1 MQSSTPA
8 SRRPRM
14 LLVKSWSNGD
24 YPQVSPAIGLLSLA
38 SVLRTDARVEVRL
51 ADLRLADR
59 PEAELSRVCAE
70 FRPDVVGISAL
81 THESRGARLAAAVS
95 RSVDP
100 HVRVVLGGPHASAL
114 GPEVLE
120 KLPGIEAALIGEGEA
135 SIVALVLRL
144 AAGESLEGLPG
155 VAHRVD
161 GRVCFADAAPPV
173 AELDALPL
181 PAYDLVDFDD
191 FARRPRFARTGVGR
205 YMTVMSSR
213 GCPFGCLYCHNIFGR
228 RYRVRSAA
236 SFVAELELLHR
247 KWGVRELEVIDDAF
261 NLRRDRV
268 LEICRGI
275 VDAGLDVRL
284 SFPNGMRGD
293 LLDEE
298 QLQWLRRAGTNYIA
312 IAVETAAPRM
322 QELIAKKMDLER
334 VREMARVGRRLGIHM
349 HGLFMLNLPGET
361 LEEMRQTADYIV
373 DSPFLS
379 FNLGIAT
386 PFPGTGLAEL
396 ARQRGV
402 EPLEDPVDGFY
413 GARFETMSEASV
425 DEINRLRRR
434 THLRFY
440 LDPRRAWGL
449 ARSLPPRVLLDLPG
463 IFLRRLRLGS

>member
-1 MQSSTPA
+1 MSASTAA
-8 SRRPRM
+8 SHGPRV

-24 YPQVSPAIGLLSLA
+24 YPQVSPPIGLLSLA
-38 SVLRTDARVEVRL
+38 AVLRADLDAAVGL
-51 ADLRLADR
+51 IDLRLTDR
-59 PEAELSRVCAE
+59 PEAELARVCAE
-70 FRPDVVGISAL
+70 FRPDVVGLSAL
-81 THESRGARLAAAVS
+81 THESRGARLAAAVA
-95 RSVDP
+95 RRVDP
-100 HVRVVLGGPHASAL
+100 RVRVILGGPHASAL
-114 GPEVLE
+114 GPSVLE
-120 KLPGIEAALIGEGEA
+120 RLPEVDAALLGEGETG
-135 SIVALVLRL
+135 IGDLVRRL
-144 AAGESLEGLPG
+144 VAGESLEALPG

-161 GRVCFADAAPPV
+161 GRVCQPDAGRPV
-173 AELDALPL
+173 ADLDALPT

-191 FARRPRFARTGVGR
+191 FARRPRFTRTGVGR

-213 GCPFGCLYCHNIFGR
+213 GCPFGCIYCHNIFGR

-247 KWGVRELEVIDDAF
+247 RYGVREFEVVDDAF
-261 NLRRDRV
+261 NLRRQRV
-268 LEICRGI
+268 IEICRGI

-322 QELIAKKMDLER
+322 QELIAKRMDLGR
-334 VREMARVGRRLGIHM
+334 VRETVAAARRLGIHM

-361 LEEMRQTADYIV
+361 LAEMQQTADFIV
-373 DSPFLS
+373 DSPLLS

-386 PFPGTGLAEL
+386 PFPGTQLAEL

-402 EPLEDPVDGFY
+402 EPLEEPVDGFY
-413 GARFETMSEASV
+413 GARFESMCEVPV

-440 LDPRRAWGL
+440 LDPRRIWGL
-449 ARSLPPRVLLDLPG
+449 ARSLPARTLLDLPG